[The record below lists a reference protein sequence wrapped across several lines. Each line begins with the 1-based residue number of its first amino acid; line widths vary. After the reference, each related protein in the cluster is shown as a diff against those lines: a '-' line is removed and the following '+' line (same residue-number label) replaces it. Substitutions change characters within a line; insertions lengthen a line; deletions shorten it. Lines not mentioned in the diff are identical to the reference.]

1 VNDTVQAHDV
11 KYNYIFVKKVKLYD
25 MNKKVASTT
34 EVHSHSKNEITIK
47 LGDIELGDIVS
58 LAAHPYPAITQ
69 AKDHN
74 GTDDSPEG
82 VKNKNPFPVKISAY
96 NHFTPPLM
104 IVTEVKH
111 GLKYDKESG
120 KQKDSFKCLFYS
132 TSAGAFEE
140 NWFRLDEI
148 KLIEKGKSLFSDHEN
163 HDLTHLKKKLI
174 GTKAILITVDMELGK
189 KVVFPD
195 TNPLKK
201 NPRQKSLLDF
211 LPPLGTII
219 NISTIPQHIKYDE
232 TSGKIDFEKCRILAK
247 LRWYNNHT
255 GKISEKEIPLNA
267 LKNVPEPAIRDDIN
281 PDIIYII
288 PKPILLENYK
298 SPVIQRI
305 PVKFQDIIFKH
316 YYYEYRVRNL
326 FNNQLEIYKSDS
338 LTEGDGETIILMD
351 EKIESWFEPLTL
363 LDSEEKLSEEK
374 VEKWK
379 DKWIQINY
387 IDRSGQYTTRIIFV
401 RGITKFPFYDSP
413 SPIPLIE
420 ANCLLRDGAIRH
432 FRIDRIMAYK
442 VEKEDGFDKYF
453 IKKSKDNPSK

>member
-1 VNDTVQAHDV
+1 MNDTVQAHEV

-25 MNKKVASTT
+25 MSAKATTPT
-34 EVHSHSKNEITIK
+34 EVHSHSKNGTTK
-47 LGDIELGDIVS
+47 IELGDIVS
-58 LAAHPYPAITQ
+58 LTAHPYPAKIQ
-69 AKDHN
+69 ARDDN
-74 GTDDSPEG
+74 GTEDSPEG
-82 VKNKNPFPVKISAY
+82 SESRKPFSVRISAY

-132 TSAGAFEE
+132 TSDGSFEE
-140 NWFRLDEI
+140 NWFRVDEI
-148 KLIEKGKSLFSDHEN
+148 KRIEKGSSLFTLHEK
-163 HDLTHLKKKLI
+163 HDLTHLKKELI

-189 KVVFPD
+189 KIVFPD
-195 TNPLKK
+195 TNPFKK
-201 NPRQKSLLDF
+201 NPREKSLLDF

-232 TSGKIDFEKCRILAK
+232 TSGRPDFEKCRIMAK

-267 LKNVPEPAIRDDIN
+267 LKNVPEPVIRDDIN
-281 PDIIYII
+281 PDIIYTI
-288 PKPILLENYK
+288 PNTIHLENRK

-316 YYYEYRVRNL
+316 YYYEYRARNL
-326 FNNQLEIYKSDS
+326 FNNQLETYKLDS
-338 LTEGDGETIILMD
+338 LTEGDGETIIPMD
-351 EKIESWFEPLTL
+351 KKLESWFEPLPL

-379 DKWIQINY
+379 DKWVQINY
-387 IDRSGQYTTRIIFV
+387 IDRTGQYTTRIIFV
-401 RGITKFPFYDSP
+401 RGITKFPFYDST
-413 SPIPLIE
+413 SLVTLIE
-420 ANCLLRDGAIRH
+420 ANCLLRNGAIRH
-432 FRIDRIMAYK
+432 FRMDRILRYK
-442 VEKEDGFDKYF
+442 NLSEGNFENIFVGKEG
-453 IKKSKDNPSK
+453 